1 MLLLLC
7 GVYKDLVDSYTASL
21 LLLCQL
27 TSFLFV
33 IFLQYIAMY
42 SDIGQKSNTMIF
54 SDRPADV
61 NALLAQASTVV
72 GALSSANKK

>member
-1 MLLLLC
+1 
-7 GVYKDLVDSYTASL
+7 
-21 LLLCQL
+21 
-27 TSFLFV
+27 
-33 IFLQYIAMY
+33 MY

-72 GALSSANKK
+72 RSLGGPAVPAATATEGASTAAASVPNSPVRVPPKADANDY

>member
-1 MLLLLC
+1 
-7 GVYKDLVDSYTASL
+7 
-21 LLLCQL
+21 
-27 TSFLFV
+27 
-33 IFLQYIAMY
+33 MY

-72 GALSSANKK
+72 QAFNRSTSATATQGVATPSLPSSQPKEA

>member
-1 MLLLLC
+1 
-7 GVYKDLVDSYTASL
+7 
-21 LLLCQL
+21 
-27 TSFLFV
+27 
-33 IFLQYIAMY
+33 MY

-72 GALSSANKK
+72 KALNNPSATPASPASSAAPKASIPSAVKNEEY

>member
-1 MLLLLC
+1 
-7 GVYKDLVDSYTASL
+7 
-21 LLLCQL
+21 
-27 TSFLFV
+27 
-33 IFLQYIAMY
+33 MY

-72 GALSSANKK
+72 KALNNPSAAPASPASSSAAPKASIPSAVKNEEY

>member
-1 MLLLLC
+1 M
-7 GVYKDLVDSYTASL
+7 
-21 LLLCQL
+21 
-27 TSFLFV
+27 
-33 IFLQYIAMY
+33 QYIAMY

-72 GALSSANKK
+72 QAFNRSTSAPAAQPSASLPSAAASHHKEA

>member
-1 MLLLLC
+1 
-7 GVYKDLVDSYTASL
+7 
-21 LLLCQL
+21 
-27 TSFLFV
+27 
-33 IFLQYIAMY
+33 MY

-72 GALSSANKK
+72 QSLSGPRPTNAPSSSSSNSSGNSYGSSAPPASQ

>member
-1 MLLLLC
+1 
-7 GVYKDLVDSYTASL
+7 
-21 LLLCQL
+21 
-27 TSFLFV
+27 
-33 IFLQYIAMY
+33 MY

-72 GALSSANKK
+72 RSLGGAAPAAEVAAAKPTPSVRKPDANDY

>member
-1 MLLLLC
+1 
-7 GVYKDLVDSYTASL
+7 
-21 LLLCQL
+21 
-27 TSFLFV
+27 
-33 IFLQYIAMY
+33 LQYIAMY

-72 GALSSANKK
+72 KAFNSSGLADSTAVGSSAPRYPAYRATTPSDAGSQP